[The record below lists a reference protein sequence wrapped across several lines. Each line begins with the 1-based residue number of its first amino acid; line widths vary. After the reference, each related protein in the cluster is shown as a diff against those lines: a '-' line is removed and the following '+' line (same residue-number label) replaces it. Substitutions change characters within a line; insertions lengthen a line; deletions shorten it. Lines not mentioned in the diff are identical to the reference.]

1 MIDSRTWIVL
11 ILLIVNTCI
20 AALYLLYGMLRVKKK
35 KKKYAMLAA
44 VIFLTPPIGC
54 VVLVL
59 AHGLYQILFDR
70 GIDREAVSFSKERV
84 KIYTLPE
91 EERELNIVPVNETL
105 AVSDKGMQRSLI
117 LNVLKDYSEQSLA
130 TISNALG
137 SQDSEVSHY
146 AASALMDAISDFR
159 ATAQNLLYAIEK
171 NEDDIEVKVVCFQYI
186 NNALLKD
193 FLPEVER
200 KSYIYALNEVLR
212 KMFYQDKEKVEPEF
226 YETMVY
232 YLLQLQDFT
241 AAHIWCEQLAEY
253 HRHTLSYYK
262 AMLRLFYEEK
272 NTSLF
277 FDIVEKLKKSDVKID
292 GETLDLI
299 RTLQG

>member
-1 MIDSRTWIVL
+1 MLDSQTWIVL
-11 ILLIVNTCI
+11 ILIIINTCI
-20 AALYLLYGMLRVKKK
+20 ATLYFLYGMFRVKKR
-35 KKKYAMLAA
+35 KKKYALIAGI
-44 VIFLTPPIGC
+44 IFLTPPVGC

-59 AHGLYQILFDR
+59 AHGLYQTLFERD
-70 GIDREAVSFSKERV
+70 IDREAVSFSKNRV

-105 AVSDKGMQRSLI
+105 AVSDIGMQRTLI

-130 TISNALG
+130 TMSDALS

-146 AASALMDAISDFR
+146 AASALMDAISEFR

-171 NEDDIEVKVVCFQYI
+171 NEDDIEVKIVCFQYI
-186 NNALLKD
+186 NNALLKN

-212 KMFYQDKEKVEPEF
+212 KMFYQDKEKVKPEY

-232 YLLQLQDFT
+232 FLLQLHDFT
-241 AAHIWCEQLAEY
+241 LAHIWCELLSEY
-253 HRHTLSYYK
+253 HKHTLSYYK
-262 AMLRLFYEEK
+262 AMLQLLYEEK

-277 FDIVEKLKKSDVKID
+277 FDTVEKLKRSDVKID